1 MSYVVTGGCGFIGSN
16 FVNYLCDT
24 SDETVFV
31 IDKMT
36 YAANESNIDLEYL
49 RTGQVRVYKCDL
61 GVGCDALD
69 KILEHNEVDGIF
81 HFAAET
87 HVDNS
92 INGPRVFIDANV
104 VGTFNLLEKCREH
117 NIPRYLQVSTDE
129 VYGALTETGPSF
141 TEGMR
146 LDPNNI
152 YSATKASADL
162 LVRAFHKTHG
172 LNVVTTRCCNNY
184 GPRQDTEKLIPK
196 VISNALNNV
205 TIPVYGK
212 GVNVREWIHVFD
224 HCTAIKA
231 VFDHGETGE
240 IYNIGSG
247 IEVKNIDL
255 VQRILKIIGRP
266 ASLIKFVKDRAGHD
280 FRYSIDCSK
289 FDEMV
294 TVGETPKDDIWAL
307 QFNKDN
313 FNEGLEQTIEWYKG
327 LSQKA

>member
-24 SDETVFV
+24 TDSTVFV

-36 YAANESNIDLEYL
+36 YAANESNIDLEHYSS
-49 RTGQVRVYKCDL
+49 GQVRVYKCDL
-61 GVGCDALD
+61 AIGCDALD
-69 KILEHNEVDGIF
+69 KILEHNEVNGIF
-81 HFAAET
+81 HFAAES

-92 INGPRVFIDANV
+92 IAGPRIFVDANV
-104 VGTFNLLEKCREH
+104 VGTFNLLEKCLKH
-117 NIPRYLQVSTDE
+117 NIPRFLQVSTDE
-129 VYGALTETGPSF
+129 VYGALTENGPSF

-146 LDPNNI
+146 LDPNNV

-162 LVRAFHKTHG
+162 LVRSFHKTYG

-184 GPRQDTEKLIPK
+184 GPRQDSEKLIPK
-196 VISNALNNV
+196 VICNALNNV

-231 VFDHGETGE
+231 VFDHGQTGD

-247 IEVKNIDL
+247 VEVKNLDL
-255 VQRILKIIGRP
+255 VKRILKIVGRP
-266 ASLIKFVKDRAGHD
+266 AKLIKFVKDRAGHD

-289 FDEMV
+289 FEQLV
-294 TVGETPKDDIWAL
+294 TVGETPDEDIWTL
-307 QFNKDN
+307 QYGKSK
-313 FNEGLEQTIEWYKG
+313 FNEGLEQTVKWYKET
-327 LSQKA
+327 LT